1 MGKNMSGD
9 GEEPAA
15 PSPLAG
21 SLATAQADYENPAI
35 SVKGL
40 AERLN
45 TSVSALVAHAR
56 KAGWKLRNARKTRAE
71 SSRQTIARL
80 KDLLQ
85 KRLAHIEGQ
94 LDAMEAEVSAISSE
108 RDIRAMNTL
117 VRTLEKVL
125 ELERKERNQRSRRT
139 REHRKFD
146 DAERDA
152 LAARLEGLHRQWQL
166 EQAEPGLAAGERE
179 EPEP

>member
-1 MGKNMSGD
+1 
-9 GEEPAA
+9 
-15 PSPLAG
+15 
-21 SLATAQADYENPAI
+21 
-35 SVKGL
+35 
-40 AERLN
+40 
-45 TSVSALVAHAR
+45 
-56 KAGWKLRNARKTRAE
+56 
-71 SSRQTIARL
+71 
-80 KDLLQ
+80 
-85 KRLAHIEGQ
+85 
-94 LDAMEAEVSAISSE
+94 
-108 RDIRAMNTL
+108 MNTL